1 MLNNPLNRSEPGQS
15 GMILVLAMSMLFI
28 MSIIGVMALNTSST
42 EIGISGNHKSSQEA
56 FYAADRATEYATV
69 SGAVY
74 EQIGFGSV
82 DLNIETHTEA
92 IAADLSGS
100 GLRPDA
106 DNHVSYMT
114 SGTLPPGWGSD
125 PTYFEAR
132 YYIIGVTGQGPKN
145 TETRI
150 ESQVARIVPKS

>member
-1 MLNNPLNRSEPGQS
+1 
-15 GMILVLAMSMLFI
+15 MSMLFI
-28 MSIIGVMALNTSST
+28 MSIIGIMALNTSST

-69 SGAVY
+69 SEDVY
-74 EQIGFGSV
+74 KKIGPNKPV
-82 DLNIETHTEA
+82 NLLDTVNDDETHADRIATPGSTA
-92 IAADLSGS
+92 IG
-100 GLRPDA
+100 
-106 DNHVSYMT
+106 VISYLT
-114 SGTLPPGWGSD
+114 RGTLPPGWGSD

-132 YYIIGVTGQGPKN
+132 YYTIDVTGLGPKN

>member
-1 MLNNPLNRSEPGQS
+1 MLNQMHKERPKES

-56 FYAADRATEYATV
+56 FYAADRASEYATV

-74 EQIGFGSV
+74 SEIGFGSV
-82 DLNIETHTEA
+82 DLNTEKHTDP
-92 IAADLSGS
+92 IAADLIGS

-106 DNHVSYMT
+106 DNHVSYLT

-145 TETRI
+145 TEARI